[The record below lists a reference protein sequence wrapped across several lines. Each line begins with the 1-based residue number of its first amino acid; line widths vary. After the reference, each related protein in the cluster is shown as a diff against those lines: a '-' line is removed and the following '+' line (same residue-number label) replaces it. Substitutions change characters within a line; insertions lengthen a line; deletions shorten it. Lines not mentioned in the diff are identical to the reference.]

1 MVSVVIIQPAPT
13 ACIQVPMYET
23 MAASHIER
31 KMGSRKGAH
40 AELLCSP
47 EIEGG
52 SDVGVFTI
60 SAI

>member
-1 MVSVVIIQPAPT
+1 
-13 ACIQVPMYET
+13 MYET

-31 KMGSRKGAH
+31 KMGSLKGAH

-47 EIEGG
+47 GIEGG

>member
-1 MVSVVIIQPAPT
+1 
-13 ACIQVPMYET
+13 
-23 MAASHIER
+23 MAAIHIER
-31 KMGSRKGAH
+31 KIGSRKGAH

-52 SDVGVFTI
+52 REEGVFTI